1 MEQSGKTGRIL
12 SRIAFG
18 FRTLIS
24 AAAVVLCAVGIYIRI
39 LYPAEK
45 LDELWFYLTGSSGA
59 GTGAVWQ
66 AFAILIGPC
75 LAALALLLFLQYGF
89 SRRPL
94 ECRRVSRKSGK
105 VRAVRLLPLR
115 HRWLFTLI
123 SALILIGIGLGQ
135 VGAFSYLQ
143 SRFTESEFFEAQYVS
158 PKTVGRVTA
167 PEKKRN
173 LLFIELE
180 SFETSFFSKEHGG
193 LWDEELI
200 PELYE
205 LLSDPDAIYFSTD
218 SGTHGTLN
226 AYGTTWT
233 TAALIGY
240 TAGIPFKVPVGKNN
254 SYHSENFLSG
264 AWALGDILS
273 ANGYRN
279 ILVSAAT
286 TTFGGVGEYF
296 RAHGG
301 YTIVDRNAPY
311 FTDAAGNRLG
321 FSIPQSQ
328 WNEWGYSD
336 AAAFSMAREVLS
348 AQAASSDE
356 PWHMV
361 IKTTDAHFNGY
372 LYEAGNGYEG
382 SVRSHGSKIENVY
395 ATTSREVGSFIA
407 WLKEQ
412 SFYADTTVVLVGDHP
427 NMLAGICGDTS
438 ADERGRYNLILNSVV
453 TTDRTKN
460 RAFTAFDFY
469 PTVLSALGFTVHGNR
484 LGLGVDLFSS
494 APTLAERYGITVL
507 NAELEKNSDFYI
519 DRIMGRKDYEDLGG

>member
-1 MEQSGKTGRIL
+1 MKQSGKARRIL
-12 SRIAFG
+12 SRLAFG
-18 FRTLIS
+18 LRTLIS

-59 GTGAVWQ
+59 GTAAVWQ
-66 AFAILIGPC
+66 AFAVLVGPC

-94 ECRRVSRKSGK
+94 ERRFVSRRSGK
-105 VRAVRLLPLR
+105 VRTVRFLPLR

-123 SALILIGIGLGQ
+123 SALILVGIGLGQ
-135 VGAFSYLQ
+135 VGAFGYLQ
-143 SRFTESEFFEAQYVS
+143 SGLTKSEFFGDHYVS
-158 PKTVGRVTA
+158 PKTAGRVSA
-167 PEKKRN
+167 PEVKRN
-173 LLFIELE
+173 LLLIELE

-205 LLSDPDAIYFSTD
+205 LLSDPDAIYFASD

-254 SYHSENFLSG
+254 AYHSENFLSG
-264 AWALGDILS
+264 AWALGDIL
-273 ANGYRN
+273 AENGYRN

-296 RAHGG
+296 RAHGD
-301 YTIVDRNAPY
+301 YTIVDCNTPRY
-311 FTDAAGNRLG
+311 TDSAGDLLE
-321 FSIPQSQ
+321 FSIPSSQ
-328 WNEWGYSD
+328 RNEWGYSD
-336 AAAFSMAREVLS
+336 AAALRMAQQILASDGDS
-348 AQAASSDE
+348 AE

-382 SVRSHGSKIENVY
+382 SVRTHGSKVENVY
-395 ATTSREVGSFIA
+395 ATTSREVGAFLA

-412 SFYADTTVVLVGDHP
+412 DFYDDTTVVLVGDHP
-427 NMLAGICGDTS
+427 NMLSGVCGDTP
-438 ADERGRYNLILNSVV
+438 ADDRGRYNLILNPVV

-469 PTVLSALGFTVHGNR
+469 PTILSALGFTVHGDR
-484 LGLGVDLFSS
+484 LGLGVNLFSDT
-494 APTLAERYGITVL
+494 PTLAERYGITAL

-519 DRIMGRKDYEDLGG
+519 DRIMGRKDYEDLEG